1 MKATFSS
8 VKMMVAG
15 GVAGCFHRPM
25 GDGRVALLD
34 MAPDFGSKSPVAKD
48 RVQKQKVQNTAVV
61 LTNQDI
67 AADHLLVQ
75 QDLVTLAGRVAVT
88 LLNQRAVVVS
98 PGTVVQ
104 QVGVQSGVPVKGG
117 SHDAGTFVK
126 IRRFYFLIAQHTK
139 LPFGEKSEQKKS
151 KVLKPYSFA
160 FGLFANVWQES
171 KMTCAFYSNSQLSL
185 MTSAGT
191 GYAAWN
197 NLCSVRQVSLQS
209 WNIFVIDVFDF
220 IHAER
225 TNFFS
230 AFSVASV
237 ISFGFFSFHET

>member
-1 MKATFSS
+1 
-8 VKMMVAG
+8 MMVAG

-25 GDGRVALLD
+25 GDGRMTLLD

-126 IRRFYFLIAQHTK
+126 NPQVLFLDSTAYKASFRRKIRA
-139 LPFGEKSEQKKS
+139 KK
-151 KVLKPYSFA
+151 
-160 FGLFANVWQES
+160 E
-171 KMTCAFYSNSQLSL
+171 
-185 MTSAGT
+185 
-191 GYAAWN
+191 
-197 NLCSVRQVSLQS
+197 
-209 WNIFVIDVFDF
+209 
-220 IHAER
+220 
-225 TNFFS
+225 
-230 AFSVASV
+230 
-237 ISFGFFSFHET
+237 